1 MMRATGVAVV
11 GSTFLLALA
20 VACSSGLASSPTSA
34 SPVTSTRGAPSSGP
48 PSSSSPVGAVGSP
61 ATSST
66 RSNADPSRPITLAFG
81 GDVNFEGRVAH
92 LLDGGDGLADLRP
105 VLGGADVAMVN
116 LETAITDRG
125 TPQPKIYHFRTSPQA
140 LVTLQKA
147 GVDGVSMAN
156 NHAVDF
162 GADGLTDTLA
172 AQQSSPIPVIGIG
185 RDAAKAFAP
194 AVFTVRGVTVA
205 VIASTQVNDYTVNTY
220 PATDTRAGVAGN
232 LVSNDRLV
240 TAVRVAT
247 QKYDVVAV
255 FLHWGTDYTSC
266 PDGPQ
271 QRTAAALEEA
281 GADVV
286 VGGHA
291 HRVQGAGRHGRTYVD
306 YGLGNFVWLNTRSEI
321 DTRSGVLTVSID
333 PAAAMA
339 QGAADPNTRH
349 TRPSVVTGVT
359 WTPLVVG
366 DDGVPRAPAAAT
378 SASLQQA
385 WADARSCA
393 GLTP

>member
-11 GSTFLLALA
+11 GAMVLLAA
-20 VACSSGLASSPTSA
+20 ACSSASSAPPA
-34 SPVTSTRGAPSSGP
+34 SSVSV
-48 PSSSSPVGAVGSP
+48 PSSSRSPSSPGGAAVSP
-61 ATSST
+61 TTSGT
-66 RSNADPSRPITLAFG
+66 TADSRPITLAFG

-92 LLDGGDGLADLRP
+92 LLDGTDGLADLRP

-116 LETAITDRG
+116 FETAITDRG
-125 TPQPKIYHFRTSPQA
+125 TPQPKIYHFRTSPKA

-147 GVDGVSMAN
+147 GIDGVSMAN

-172 AQQSSPIPVIGIG
+172 AQQASPIPVIGIG
-185 RDAAKAFAP
+185 RDAAQAFAP
-194 AVFTVRGVTVA
+194 AVFTVRGVSIA
-205 VIASTQVNDYTVNTY
+205 VIASTQVNDYTVNTF

-240 TAVRVAT
+240 AAVRAAT

-255 FLHWGTDYTSC
+255 FLHWGTDYTTC

-271 QRTAAALEEA
+271 QRTAAALQDA

-333 PAAAMA
+333 RAAALA
-339 QGAADPNTRH
+339 QGAADPATRH
-349 TRPSVVTGVT
+349 TRPSVVTGAT

-366 DDGVPRAPAAAT
+366 DDGVPRAPAPATAAT
-378 SASLQQA
+378 LLQA
-385 WADARSCA
+385 FTDARSCA